1 MPAWHD
7 WWVPAS
13 KSNPSRRSSLLAP
26 RDTARASVSKFGS
39 DRPPPPCEK
48 KTARGREPARGHAC
62 FSMAGFPPDPL
73 QAAWQRNISHNGA
86 RGEYQAVAAPTW
98 VPDSA
103 VAGCMVCSAKFSLTR
118 RRHHCRRCGAC
129 VCDSCGR
136 ARVPSSALS
145 GSRALDAPNDGST
158 RAVAD
163 ELLVKG
169 TYLEYVRV
177 CSPCAKVIDVQL
189 SQALRA
195 RGRQEDRCNSAP
207 SCGGLWCS
215 PRNGDHSR
223 DGRRAPKHG
232 RASRQHSA
240 PVVRAVPSRAGSR
253 ALRRRQRRPSWRRA

>member
-1 MPAWHD
+1 
-7 WWVPAS
+7 
-13 KSNPSRRSSLLAP
+13 
-26 RDTARASVSKFGS
+26 
-39 DRPPPPCEK
+39 
-48 KTARGREPARGHAC
+48 
-62 FSMAGFPPDPL
+62 MAGFPPDPL

-136 ARVPSSALS
+136 SRVPSSSLS
-145 GSRALDAPNDGST
+145 GSRALDAQNEGST
-158 RAVAD
+158 RAAAD

-189 SQALRA
+189 AQALRA
-195 RGRQEDRCNSAP
+195 RGWRARNPPGGDVKEEPSSAAATLLP
-207 SCGGLWCS
+207 SAALPPAADEKLPSDDLGGKEI
-215 PRNGDHSR
+215 GEF
-223 DGRRAPKHG
+223 
-232 RASRQHSA
+232 
-240 PVVRAVPSRAGSR
+240 V
-253 ALRRRQRRPSWRRA
+253 